1 MLLLRRNHEICSMHP
16 QHIEIK
22 DYSYLLPNERIAK
35 YPLAE
40 RDLSKLLI
48 YRNGNISETIYRD
61 IGSQLQSDT
70 LLIFNNTKVIEARI
84 FFEKE
89 TGGTIEIFCLEP
101 AHGKHIAEGM
111 CSRGKVYWNCLVGGV
126 SKWKGE
132 VLEKKIQTAAS
143 ELVLFAEMIEKTED
157 AYVIAFSWHAAEL
170 AFGEVLHAAGIIP
183 LPPYLKRETEEKD
196 AETYQTVYAKVEGS
210 VAAPTAGL
218 HFTTPLLASLQQKGI
233 RHEFVT
239 LHVGAGTF
247 KPVKSEKIGDHT
259 MHSEWIQVQLHTIEN
274 ILNLHPKDVIPVGT
288 TSLRTL
294 ETLYW
299 MGVKAFQHPDATL
312 ETLEIK
318 QWDVYDLASE
328 TVTVEQALQALISW
342 INDRRLSELVCQTQL
357 LMAPGYRVKIA
368 DALITNFH
376 QPNSTLLLLVAALIG
391 DDWRK
396 VYDYAL
402 AHDFRFLSYG
412 DGSLL
417 WVNK

>member
-1 MLLLRRNHEICSMHP
+1 MMLLHRNHEICSMHP
-16 QHIEIK
+16 QQIEIK

-101 AHGKHIAEGM
+101 AYGKHISEGM
-111 CSRGKVYWNCLVGGV
+111 CSRGKVYWNCLVGGAA
-126 SKWKGE
+126 KWKGG
-132 VLEKKIQTAAS
+132 VLEKKIQTADR
-143 ELVLFAEMIEKTED
+143 EVLLFAEMIEKTED
-157 AYVIAFSWHAAEL
+157 AYVIAFSWHTAGL

-183 LPPYLKRETEEKD
+183 LPPYLKRETEQKD

-218 HFTTPLLASLQQKGI
+218 HFTAPLLASLAQKGI

-259 MHSEWIQVQLHTIEN
+259 MHSEWIQVQLHTIEH

-294 ETLYW
+294 ETLFW
-299 MGVKAFQHPDATL
+299 MGVKAFQHPEATL
-312 ETLEIK
+312 ENLEIK

-328 TVTVEQALQALISW
+328 VVSVEQALQALISW
-342 INDRRLSELVCQTQL
+342 MNDRRLTELVCQTQL
-357 LMAPGYRVKIA
+357 LMAPGYKVKIA

-376 QPNSTLLLLVAALIG
+376 QPNSTLLLLVASLIG
-391 DDWRK
+391 EDWQK
-396 VYDYAL
+396 VYDHAL